1 MSSPLENFCG
11 PGKPLKAE
19 APDAAEIAGLMRS
32 GRARLTDARNELLA
46 LESRF
51 DLSYNAAHAFCLA
64 ALRNAGYRADKR
76 YIVFQL
82 LSHTLNLGPEVWR
95 VLSRCHDLRNKA
107 EYGGDMAVDAR
118 IVADLLNATNQVLNA
133 IENLPDT

>member
-1 MSSPLENFCG
+1 MNSALENLCG
-11 PGKPLKAE
+11 PGKPLKSE
-19 APDAAEIAGLMRS
+19 APDAAEFAGLMRS
-32 GRARLTDARNELLA
+32 GRARLTDARNEALA

-64 ALRNAGYRADKR
+64 ALRYSGYRSDKR

-82 LSHTLNLGPEVWR
+82 LPHTLNLGPAVWR

-107 EYGGDMAVDAR
+107 EYGGDMMVDER
-118 IVADLLNATNQVLNA
+118 IVMDLIEASSTVLQA
-133 IENLPDT
+133 IENLLEG

>member
-1 MSSPLENFCG
+1 MSSPLENLCG

-82 LSHTLNLGPEVWR
+82 LPHTLNLGPEVWR

-133 IENLPDT
+133 IENLLDD